1 MTREEIVEKVIVT
14 LSEVDRFISINEYG
28 HLDEILKELIT
39 PDAYIY
45 ETLQMDSLDITDLTA
60 VVQFTFRV
68 KIPITDMPRIRTF
81 SDLYDYIESHI

>member
-14 LSEVDRFISINEYG
+14 LSEEFNVE
-28 HLDEILKELIT
+28 KELIT

-81 SDLYDYIESHI
+81 SDLYYYIESHI

>member
-14 LSEVDRFISINEYG
+14 LSEEFNVE
-28 HLDEILKELIT
+28 KELIT

-68 KIPITDMPRIRTF
+68 KIPIPDMPRIRTF

>member
-1 MTREEIVEKVIVT
+1 MIREEIVEKVIVT
-14 LSEVDRFISINEYG
+14 LSEEFNVE
-28 HLDEILKELIT
+28 KELIT

>member
-14 LSEVDRFISINEYG
+14 LSEEFNVE
-28 HLDEILKELIT
+28 KELIT

-60 VVQFTFRV
+60 VVQFTFRE
-68 KIPITDMPRIRTF
+68 KIPIRDMPRIRTF